1 MYTKRKLL
9 RFLREWT
16 LARLS
21 RKSLISQ
28 KQEQNN
34 SKLLVNCFSVL
45 KSRAQR
51 KNLRK
56 AQNVKALTQ
65 CAHFIL
71 KKSLQVLEIRCQQRK
86 HLRQLQTIQEDR
98 SRAFL
103 LRRTIKYLT
112 DAFVTE
118 PKMEEIGHK
127 HFLKVCLKKFV
138 KKANYVRGRENGT
151 NLNKHEVAAYQFLGK
166 NLQRKALNSLRVYRV
181 SCLLKQEEQTMV
193 VEYQRRKWFANWRK
207 NYLIRANQNYL
218 MPPHEEKIS
227 HLQKSQRII
236 SNLSKPPR
244 YSRTIKPPGYKTV
257 NFLANPVI
265 EQSES
270 FVSQDDFPQENFQA
284 NNIPTLDLASHE
296 HNQQSILL
304 SQLKYYHKL
313 PQMISEELNSQNLS
327 VA

>member
-1 MYTKRKLL
+1 
-9 RFLREWT
+9 
-16 LARLS
+16 
-21 RKSLISQ
+21 
-28 KQEQNN
+28 
-34 SKLLVNCFSVL
+34 
-45 KSRAQR
+45 
-51 KNLRK
+51 
-56 AQNVKALTQ
+56 
-65 CAHFIL
+65 
-71 KKSLQVLEIRCQQRK
+71 
-86 HLRQLQTIQEDR
+86 
-98 SRAFL
+98 
-103 LRRTIKYLT
+103 
-112 DAFVTE
+112 
-118 PKMEEIGHK
+118 
-127 HFLKVCLKKFV
+127 
-138 KKANYVRGRENGT
+138 
-151 NLNKHEVAAYQFLGK
+151 
-166 NLQRKALNSLRVYRV
+166 
-181 SCLLKQEEQTMV
+181 MV

-313 PQMISEELNSQNLS
+313 PHMISEELNSQNLS
-327 VA
+327 VAQKVHLLSEKINQQLSARSKNGEGFDGRPDLSASMPFQNLRHPDPETVDDSREGLAYDLKGDAKNETQQINYKGFRIIREDISSPVTPPTEELHMVTSSCNKNTSRLIQH